1 MDDKIGVPTGHIG
14 TGSALLLVDTA
25 PLDAAA
31 SRDSSPINTRM
42 CKTLGI
48 DIAADQ
54 NCTVT
59 VTRLPDGETPG
70 AVSPV
75 GSVVAGTPAF
85 FTYSCLLCPAVLI
98 TVTSASGADMST
110 FAMYVR
116 GGA

>member
-14 TGSALLLVDTA
+14 TGSTLLLVDTA
-25 PLDAAA
+25 PLEAAA
-31 SRDSSPINTRM
+31 SRASSHINTRM

-54 NCTVT
+54 DCTVT

-70 AVSPV
+70 AVSDI
-75 GSVVAGTPAF
+75 GSVTAGTPAF
-85 FTYSCLLCPAVLI
+85 FLYSSLLCPAVQV
-98 TVTSASGADMST
+98 TVTNTGGADMAAFS
-110 FAMYVR
+110 MHIR